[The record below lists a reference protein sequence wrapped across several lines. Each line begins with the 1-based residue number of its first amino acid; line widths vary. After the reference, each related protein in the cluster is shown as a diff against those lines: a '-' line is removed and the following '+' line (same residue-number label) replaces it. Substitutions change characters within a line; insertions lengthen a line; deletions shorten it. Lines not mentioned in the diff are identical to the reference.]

1 MKSRWAHT
9 QPDQGIPPR
18 ELLKAAPESA
28 DTSSMTRLS
37 PLRRRGARRT
47 AEGADR
53 GLSLVEILVA
63 ITLMG
68 TVGVSV
74 LVALQVTIIG
84 SRIERDHA
92 RAHQWLQ
99 SSTEVLVNDITWE
112 SCDNHSAAWLQGYY
126 QSALQSSSA
135 LVPDGFVST
144 DLQIPVLVE
153 FAGPDNIYG
162 SVCAAVEDRQ
172 RVTIQVENDNG
183 DIIESVQVVKV
194 P

>member
-1 MKSRWAHT
+1 
-9 QPDQGIPPR
+9 
-18 ELLKAAPESA
+18 
-28 DTSSMTRLS
+28 MTRLS

-47 AEGADR
+47 VEGADS

-74 LVALQVTIIG
+74 PRCAAG
-84 SRIERDHA
+84 HDHRSRLERDHA

-99 SSTEVLVNDITWE
+99 SSTEVLVNDIDWK
-112 SCDNHSAAWLQGYY
+112 SCDTNSASWLQGYY
-126 QSALQSSSA
+126 EDQLQMSSA
-135 LVPDGFVST
+135 LVPQGFVAT
-144 DLQIPVLVE
+144 DLKIPVLVE

-172 RVTIQVENDNG
+172 RVTIQSRERRRRHHRERASGEGAMMPNSQQTSNNDRG
-183 DIIESVQVVKV
+183 FS
-194 P
+194 

>member
-1 MKSRWAHT
+1 
-9 QPDQGIPPR
+9 
-18 ELLKAAPESA
+18 
-28 DTSSMTRLS
+28 MTRLS

-47 AEGADR
+47 VEGADS

-84 SRIERDHA
+84 SRLERDHA

-99 SSTEVLVNDITWE
+99 SSTEVLVNDIDWK
-112 SCDNHSAAWLQGYY
+112 SCDTNSASWLQGYY
-126 QSALQSSSA
+126 EDQLQMSSA
-135 LVPDGFVST
+135 LVPQGFVAT
-144 DLQIPVLVE
+144 DLKIPVLVE

-172 RVTIQVENDNG
+172 RVTIQVENDDG